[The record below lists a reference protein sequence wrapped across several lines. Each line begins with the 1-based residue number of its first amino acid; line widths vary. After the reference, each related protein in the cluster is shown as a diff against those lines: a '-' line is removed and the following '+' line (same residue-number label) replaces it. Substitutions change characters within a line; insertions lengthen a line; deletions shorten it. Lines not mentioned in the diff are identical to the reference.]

1 MIAARVMRE
10 SPPFYEIL
18 SEGRIEKFFF
28 EELLSMKWFSHF
40 LYLYLQ
46 CHR

>member
-10 SPPFYEIL
+10 SPPFYEI
-18 SEGRIEKFFF
+18 SSDARIEKFFF
-28 EELLSMKWFSHF
+28 EELLQTACFSHF

-46 CHR
+46 CH